1 LLLAD
6 AAFRVL
12 GDLVDVVLADDETRE
27 RVFRGAAELGYRPDT
42 AAQVLRR
49 TRSRHLGVLFSLQ
62 QPYEVDLAE
71 AIYPAA
77 ERRGYHVVL
86 GAMTAGR
93 DERQAVEEPLSFRSE
108 AIILIAPTSGRQRLA
123 RLGQQIPLIEI
134 GRRLTEG
141 VGVGVDVVR
150 VADERG
156 AQQAVDHLVA
166 LGHRDIVHVDGARHP
181 GASDRRRGYRQAMR
195 RHHLKDLTMIRQDAT
210 QMAELA
216 VEAAAQRLDEGRTTA
231 RDIVVKPTLI
241 VRGSTGPARPYPP
254 SAPPLP
260 QGLLDAARVCKV
272 ISTVSSWLARAATTA
287 AMAKVFPVPPSR
299 AQLLKREGPVSQAA
313 GLSCL

>member
-1 LLLAD
+1 LTDGPLCRLLLAG

-77 ERRGYHVVL
+77 ERPRLPRRPRSDDRRPRRTPSRGGAAELPKRGHRRCPGGRRARRPTGRRSPRRPRPPRHRPRRRHLQDHIRILPGDYTEESGAQAAGTLLQADKPPSAIFAANDRCAHGVIATLSGAGLDIPNDVSVV
-86 GAMTAGR
+86 GYDDSRIAR
-93 DERQAVEEPLSFRSE
+93 LSF
-108 AIILIAPTSGRQRLA
+108 
-123 RLGQQIPLIEI
+123 
-134 GRRLTEG
+134 
-141 VGVGVDVVR
+141 V
-150 VADERG
+150 
-156 AQQAVDHLVA
+156 
-166 LGHRDIVHVDGARHP
+166 
-181 GASDRRRGYRQAMR
+181 
-195 RHHLKDLTMIRQDAT
+195 DLTTIRQDAT

-241 VRGSTGPARPYPP
+241 VRGSTGPARP
-254 SAPPLP
+254 
-260 QGLLDAARVCKV
+260 
-272 ISTVSSWLARAATTA
+272 
-287 AMAKVFPVPPSR
+287 
-299 AQLLKREGPVSQAA
+299 
-313 GLSCL
+313 

>member
-1 LLLAD
+1 LTDGPLCRLLLAG

-93 DERQAVEEPLSFRSE
+93 DERQAVEELLSFRSE
-108 AIILIAPTSGRQRLA
+108 AIILIAPTSGREQLA

-134 GRRLTEG
+134 GRRLTEDG
-141 VGVGVDVVR
+141 GVGVDVVR

-166 LGHRDIVHVDGARHP
+166 LGHRGIVHVDGARHP

-195 RHHLKDLTMIRQDAT
+195 RHHLQDLTTIRQDAT

-231 RDIVVKPTLI
+231 RGHRREADPHCPWLDRPSPPLTPI
-241 VRGSTGPARPYPP
+241 GSTAPTGPARRRTGMQGDQHRLIL
-254 SAPPLP
+254 AGEGGDHRRDGEGLP
-260 QGLLDAARVCKV
+260 
-272 ISTVSSWLARAATTA
+272 
-287 AMAKVFPVPPSR
+287 
-299 AQLLKREGPVSQAA
+299 GPAE
-313 GLSCL
+313 

>member
-1 LLLAD
+1 MLLAD

-108 AIILIAPTSGRQRLA
+108 AIILIAPTSGRQQLA

-134 GRRLTEG
+134 GRRLTG
-141 VGVGVDVVR
+141 GGGVGVDVVR

-166 LGHRDIVHVDGARHP
+166 LGHRDIVH
-181 GASDRRRGYRQAMR
+181 
-195 RHHLKDLTMIRQDAT
+195 RHHLQDHIRILPGDYTEESGAQAAGTLLQADKPPSAIFAANDRCAHGVIATLSRAGLDIPNDVSVVGYDDSRIARLSFVDLTTIRQDAT

-241 VRGSTGPARPYPP
+241 VRGSTGPARP
-254 SAPPLP
+254 
-260 QGLLDAARVCKV
+260 
-272 ISTVSSWLARAATTA
+272 
-287 AMAKVFPVPPSR
+287 
-299 AQLLKREGPVSQAA
+299 
-313 GLSCL
+313 

>member
-1 LLLAD
+1 
-6 AAFRVL
+6 
-12 GDLVDVVLADDETRE
+12 
-27 RVFRGAAELGYRPDT
+27 VFRGAAELGYRPDT

-93 DERQAVEEPLSFRSE
+93 DERQAVEELLSFRSE
-108 AIILIAPTSGRQRLA
+108 AIILIAPTSGRQQLA

-134 GRRLTEG
+134 GRRLTG
-141 VGVGVDVVR
+141 DGGVDVVR

-166 LGHRDIVHVDGARHP
+166 LGHRDIVHVGGARHP
-181 GASDRRRGYRQAMR
+181 GAADRRRGYRQAMR
-195 RHHLKDLTMIRQDAT
+195 RHHLQDHIRILPGDYTEESGAQAARTLLQADKLPSAIFAANDRCAHGVIATLSRAGLDIPNDLSVVGYDDSRIARLSFVDLTTIRQDAT

-241 VRGSTGPARPYPP
+241 VRGSTGPARP
-254 SAPPLP
+254 
-260 QGLLDAARVCKV
+260 
-272 ISTVSSWLARAATTA
+272 
-287 AMAKVFPVPPSR
+287 
-299 AQLLKREGPVSQAA
+299 
-313 GLSCL
+313 